1 MEIFMVRHGE
11 TEWNRQRRLQGRTD
25 IPLNDAGLAEA
36 RKAAKALRDVNFD
49 RIFTS
54 PLQRARKTAEILRGS
69 REIPVTV
76 EPVLI
81 EVSFGVGE
89 GLSIGRSVNLSGGDC
104 RSGLSGSLA
113 DGAPGATKPSGCLSG
128 ERIEGFADSKA
139 LPASDNEAVR
149 AAVLRFFR
157 DPGHYEPVDGAESIT
172 EVKARALA
180 FLDVLRPLEGSCE
193 RVLVTAHG
201 GIIRAILDV
210 IEELPDEE
218 FWSGQLLPNCGA
230 AVAELSDGKFTV
242 KGIKDLVSEEVC
254 IKQTQ

>member
-69 REIPVTV
+69 REIPVTA
-76 EPVLI
+76 EPLLI

-242 KGIKDLVSEEVC
+242 KDVRDLMKEEHG
-254 IKQTQ
+254 

>member
-36 RKAAKALRDVNFD
+36 RRAAKALRDVNFD

-69 REIPVTV
+69 REIPVTA
-76 EPVLI
+76 EPLLI

-89 GLSIGRSVNLSGGDC
+89 GIQLHSLST
-104 RSGLSGSLA
+104 GLSGSLA
-113 DGAPGATKPSGCLSG
+113 AGAPSGCLGG

-242 KGIKDLVSEEVC
+242 KDVRDLMKEEHG
-254 IKQTQ
+254 

>member
-1 MEIFMVRHGE
+1 MEIFLVRHGE

-36 RKAAKALRDVNFD
+36 RKAAKALRDVRFD

-54 PLQRARKTAEILRGS
+54 PLQRARKTAEIIRGS
-69 REIPVTV
+69 REIPIKA
-76 EPVLI
+76 EPLLI
-81 EVSFGVGE
+81 EVSFGIGE
-89 GLSIGRSVNLSGGDC
+89 GISTGHSVNLTGGDN
-104 RSGLSGSLA
+104 RSGLRDEAGEAERALLSAKPSIRSPLRHPL
-113 DGAPGATKPSGCLSG
+113 GAPIAKLSLSPV
-128 ERIEGFADSKA
+128 E
-139 LPASDNEAVR
+139 N
-149 AAVLRFFR
+149 AVLRFFR

-210 IEELPDEE
+210 IEDLPDEE

-242 KGIKDLVSEEVC
+242 KDSSLPLL
-254 IKQTQ
+254 

>member
-1 MEIFMVRHGE
+1 MEIFLVRHGE

-69 REIPVTV
+69 REIPITA
-76 EPVLI
+76 EPLLI
-81 EVSFGVGE
+81 EVSFGIGE
-89 GLSIGRSVNLSGGDC
+89 GIQLHTVALGGEPC
-104 RSGLSGSLA
+104 RSGIPDSQA
-113 DGAPGATKPSGCLSG
+113 IAAPEPMPPEST
-128 ERIEGFADSKA
+128 
-139 LPASDNEAVR
+139 EAVR

-242 KGIKDLVSEEVC
+242 KDVRDLMKEEHG
-254 IKQTQ
+254 

>member
-36 RKAAKALRDVNFD
+36 RRAAKALRDVNFD

-69 REIPVTV
+69 REIPVTA
-76 EPVLI
+76 EPLLI

-89 GLSIGRSVNLSGGDC
+89 GIQLHSVALG
-104 RSGLSGSLA
+104 
-113 DGAPGATKPSGCLSG
+113 G

-242 KGIKDLVSEEVC
+242 KDVRDLMKEEHG
-254 IKQTQ
+254 

>member
-1 MEIFMVRHGE
+1 MEIFLVRHGE

-25 IPLNDAGLAEA
+25 IPLNDTGLAEA
-36 RKAAKALRDVNFD
+36 RRAAKALQDVSFD

-54 PLQRARKTAEILRGS
+54 PLQRARKTAEIIRGS
-69 REIPVTV
+69 REIPITE
-76 EPVLI
+76 EPKLI

-89 GLSIGRSVNLSGGDC
+89 GISV
-104 RSGLSGSLA
+104 
-113 DGAPGATKPSGCLSG
+113 GCLSG
-128 ERIEGFADSKA
+128 ERIEGFANSKA
-139 LPASDNEAVR
+139 LSVSESSGSLASSEIEAIR

-157 DPGHYEPVDGAESIT
+157 DPGHYEPVAGAESIA

-210 IEELPDEE
+210 IENLPDED
-218 FWSGQLLPNCGA
+218 FWHGALLPNCGA
-230 AVAELSDGKFTV
+230 AVAELRDGKYSVRGVEALLKT
-242 KGIKDLVSEEVC
+242 LA
-254 IKQTQ
+254 

>member
-36 RKAAKALRDVNFD
+36 RRAAKALRDVNFD

-69 REIPVTV
+69 REIPVTA
-76 EPVLI
+76 EALLI

-89 GLSIGRSVNLSGGDC
+89 GIQLHTVALGGEPC
-104 RSGLSGSLA
+104 RSGISGSLA
-113 DGAPGATKPSGCLSG
+113 IGTPGATKPSGCLSG

-242 KGIKDLVSEEVC
+242 KGVRDLMKEEHG
-254 IKQTQ
+254 